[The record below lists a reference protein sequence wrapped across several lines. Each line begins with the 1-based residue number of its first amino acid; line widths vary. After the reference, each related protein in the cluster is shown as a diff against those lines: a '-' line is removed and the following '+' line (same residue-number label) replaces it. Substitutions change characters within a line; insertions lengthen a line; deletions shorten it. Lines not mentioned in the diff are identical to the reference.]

1 MNKSVKYIILILI
14 AFFFITMPVTVPN
27 FQSST
32 PYSMFNHGWDGVY
45 DFVSLAHSMGRNVV
59 PVMEPLDSFDIAG
72 KTGVLLIIAPNIT
85 YTQGELAQMK
95 EFVRRGNTLFIADDF
110 GDGNQI
116 LSSFNVPMRISSYPL
131 YDFFYQ
137 KDDRFIIVA
146 RITNP
151 VLSNNV
157 SYFVTDEPSAII
169 VARWGSA
176 FTSKVAMINFHMR
189 SYPVLSSVRY
199 GKGRIV
205 VLSDPDVLINL
216 LYSKNRPF
224 LRNLISYLGSGT
236 FYVDEAHHPNFNI
249 YSSGTVTIHR
259 ILPKNRA
266 VKLLV
271 IVAVLILV
279 KEMGLFGLVRGLFD
293 GLFSRFFGGRLKLKD
308 YLSQVARRR
317 GLDEDVLLEM
327 VKRLGLDLNSDVE
340 ISGGMEN
347 E

>member
-1 MNKSVKYIILILI
+1 MNKSVAYIILILL

-32 PYSMFNHGWDGVY
+32 PYSMFNHKWGGIS
-45 DFVSLAHSMGRNVV
+45 DFISLAHSMGRNVV
-59 PVMEPLDSFDIAG
+59 PVMEPLDSFGIAK
-72 KTGVLLIIAPNIT
+72 KTGVLLVVAPNVT
-85 YTQGELAQMK
+85 YTQGELEQMK
-95 EFVRRGNTLFIADDF
+95 EFVRSGNTLFIADDF

-116 LSSFNVPMRISSYPL
+116 LSSFNVPLRISSYPL

-151 VLSNNV
+151 VLSRNV

-176 FTSKVAMINFHMR
+176 FASKVAMINFHMR

-199 GKGRIV
+199 GKGHIV
-205 VLSDPDVLINL
+205 VLCDPDVLINL
-216 LYSKNRPF
+216 LYKKNRPF
-224 LRNLISYLGSGT
+224 LRNLVSYLGPGA

-249 YSSGTVTIHR
+249 YSSGTVTLHR
-259 ILPKNRA
+259 VLPKDRA
-266 VKLLV
+266 IKLLAL
-271 IVAVLILV
+271 VAVMILLR
-279 KEMGLFGLVRGLFD
+279 ELGAFSLLRALLGSLFR
-293 GLFSRFFGGRLKLKD
+293 RFFGGRLTSRD
-308 YLSQVARRR
+308 YLMDLARRR
-317 GLDEDVLLEM
+317 GLDEGTLLEM
-327 VKRLGLDLNSDVE
+327 VKRMGLDLNSSVE
-340 ISGGMEN
+340 RTGGTEN